1 MNLLFLNNFCI
12 ESLSEARDKAE
23 EARFRSDF
31 STDDE
36 DLLIKSTDDPN
47 SPASVLSIPVYS
59 GKCLHLFLYIKYIYI

>member
-1 MNLLFLNNFCI
+1 MYLLFLNNFCI

-23 EARFRSDF
+23 VARFRSDF
-31 STDDE
+31 STDDD

-59 GKCLHLFLYIKYIYI
+59 GKCLYLFFIYLILN